1 MESKNRNRGRLSRKL
16 KLLVAS
22 GIALGLAAR
31 CVAEPTPEVT
41 CYAVAAP
48 TPTET
53 PMVMCYEPTMPPMEE
68 TPTITP
74 TATLTGSP
82 EITIT
87 PNVESRST
95 LMEQLL
101 TEGRFPECVAEE
113 LK

>member
-1 MESKNRNRGRLSRKL
+1 MELGNRNRGRLSRKL
-16 KLLVAS
+16 KLLAAS

-31 CVAEPTPEVT
+31 CAAEPTPEVL
-41 CYAVAAP
+41 CYAPVAP

-53 PMVMCYEPTMPPMEE
+53 PMVMCYEPTMSPIEE

-87 PNVESRST
+87 PTLESRST

-101 TEGRFPECVAEE
+101 TEGRFPKCVAEE